1 MPLHKYGIAVI
12 SGMENGNVKTE
23 LRKNGDIVSVSVPII
38 GNPSN
43 MQQLGSAIT
52 YARRY
57 GLLMLA
63 GIAPADDDDGNAAVE
78 APSIDTRK
86 RDAILTRIAGIDSL
100 EGAETASEYVYANW
114 GHDPDVIDALE
125 NRKHDLA
132 TRA

>member
-1 MPLHKYGIAVI
+1 MPLHTYGIAVI
-12 SGMENGNVKTE
+12 SGMDGNSVTTE
-23 LRKNGDIVSVSVPII
+23 LRKNGDSVGVSIPII

-63 GIAPADDDDGNAAVE
+63 GIAPADDDDGSAASQ

-86 RDAILTRIAGIDSL
+86 RDAILGRIAGIESL

-114 GHDPDVIDALE
+114 GHDPEVVDALE